1 MVGSL
6 SGSTH
11 FLHNG
16 NSASSQD
23 HHAMKK
29 RKTSSDNCIGEIIF
43 VWDRRDKMYAF
54 TTSNLVDDI
63 RCPFIF
69 RFQFPPGLSACLS
82 ILCLSGTPQ
91 QLYILMMSALECIP
105 SWQLFFLPLMFSTE
119 IFDTYHVK
127 NPPLW
132 FSTLLFHGPV
142 SCVLLPV
149 ICFSYFTI
157 VSLLCFIGRFIKEVM
172 CNQTILNHLSSLS
185 HWSYQSRIKLNHK
198 GELVCY

>member
-91 QLYILMMSALECIP
+91 QLYMLMMSALECIP
-105 SWQLFFLPLMFSTE
+105 SWKLFFCLWCLVQRYLILIMLKIHPYGFLPFCFMVQS
-119 IFDTYHVK
+119 HVCSF
-127 NPPLW
+127 L
-132 FSTLLFHGPV
+132 
-142 SCVLLPV
+142 
-149 ICFSYFTI
+149 
-157 VSLLCFIGRFIKEVM
+157 
-172 CNQTILNHLSSLS
+172 
-185 HWSYQSRIKLNHK
+185 
-198 GELVCY
+198 

>member
-1 MVGSL
+1 MATQQAHKIITPWRKERHPQIIVSGRSSL
-6 SGSTH
+6 YGIDGTKCMPSQLQIWLMTLGVLLSFVFSFHLVYLLVFQYCAFQVCPNNPTCLWWVH
-11 FLHNG
+11 WNAYQAG
-16 NSASSQD
+16 N
-23 HHAMKK
+23 
-29 RKTSSDNCIGEIIF
+29 
-43 VWDRRDKMYAF
+43 
-54 TTSNLVDDI
+54 L
-63 RCPFIF
+63 
-69 RFQFPPGLSACLS
+69 
-82 ILCLSGTPQ
+82 
-91 QLYILMMSALECIP
+91 
-105 SWQLFFLPLMFSTE
+105 FLPLMFSTE
-119 IFDTYHVK
+119 IIDTYHVK